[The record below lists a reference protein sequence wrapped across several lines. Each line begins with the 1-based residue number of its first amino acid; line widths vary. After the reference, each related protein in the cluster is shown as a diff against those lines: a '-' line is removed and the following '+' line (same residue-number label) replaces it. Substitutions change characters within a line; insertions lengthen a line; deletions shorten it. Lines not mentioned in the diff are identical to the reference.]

1 MKLSLKR
8 PDLNKQTKI
17 SYFLLDNHNGLLNF
31 ILYIMTCIFVLYLDI
46 QTFWHIMFM
55 WVFFSAK
62 SDLPFSSETVKK
74 SIHPT
79 LFWKD
84 FLNMTFFCSSTT
96 VRSGRGGLGLVFL
109 LQLYIYKPFSSQYI
123 FTYTY
128 SLFYNKTMTGNLLSL
143 G

>member
-55 WVFFSAK
+55 WFFFSAK
-62 SDLPFSSETVKK
+62 NALLFSSTTVKK

-84 FLNMTFFCSSTT
+84 FLNMTLFCSNTT
-96 VRSGRGGLGLVFL
+96 VRSGLGLVFF

-123 FTYTY
+123 FTYTH
-128 SLFYNKTMTGNLLSL
+128 SLFYIKTMTGNLLSL

>member
-8 PDLNKQTKI
+8 PDLNKQTKT

-55 WVFFSAK
+55 WFFFSAK
-62 SDLPFSSETVKK
+62 NALLFSSTTVKK

-84 FLNMTFFCSSTT
+84 FLNMTLFCSSTT
-96 VRSGRGGLGLVFL
+96 VRSGRGGWVGYSFCNSTFTSHSL
-109 LQLYIYKPFSSQYI
+109 LNTYLLIHIHYFISKLWQVIYY
-123 FTYTY
+123 
-128 SLFYNKTMTGNLLSL
+128 L
-143 G
+143 